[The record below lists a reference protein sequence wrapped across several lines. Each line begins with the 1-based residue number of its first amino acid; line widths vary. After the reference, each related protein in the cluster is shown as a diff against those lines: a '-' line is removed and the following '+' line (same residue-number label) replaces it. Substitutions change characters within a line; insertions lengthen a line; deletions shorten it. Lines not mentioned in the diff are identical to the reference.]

1 MLSKED
7 IDKYLGILGE
17 EILSKFGPE
26 ANVKVVIVGGAA
38 IALNYRF
45 RESTM
50 DIDTYIRCTGKL
62 DDIISE
68 IAKTHGLEDDWLNSN
83 VTVTQSYTSNI
94 EMFSPEYKVYSG
106 VLHVHVADALTL
118 VCMKAVSCRPGSHD
132 LADIDNILT
141 SEPNISYTDV
151 CERFIALYGDWSKM
165 SVDAQMYLQGRFS
178 TNLTPD
184 LVDYVLSQLPPSKVA
199 ECATLSEKMQL
210 CEKYKDFLGL

>member
-17 EILSKFGPE
+17 EILNKFGSE

-106 VLHVHVADALTL
+106 VLHVHVADSLTL
-118 VCMKAVSCRPGSHD
+118 VCMKSVSCRPGSHD
-132 LADIDNILT
+132 LADIDNILN
-141 SEPNISYTDV
+141 SEPNITYTDI
-151 CERFIALYGDWSKM
+151 CERFVALYEDWSKM
-165 SVDAQMYLQGRFS
+165 SVAGTVQY
-178 TNLTPD
+178 
-184 LVDYVLSQLPPSKVA
+184 
-199 ECATLSEKMQL
+199 
-210 CEKYKDFLGL
+210 